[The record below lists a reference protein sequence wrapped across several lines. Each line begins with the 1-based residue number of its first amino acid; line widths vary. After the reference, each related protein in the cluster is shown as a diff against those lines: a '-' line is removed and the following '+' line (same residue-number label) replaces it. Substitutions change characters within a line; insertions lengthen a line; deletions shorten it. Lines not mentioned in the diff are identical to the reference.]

1 MITYL
6 DFETRSGLDLKK
18 VGTIRYTQNCEI
30 LCMAYAHD
38 DGPIQLWTPG
48 RPFPDLKP
56 PFSAHNYIFEY
67 LVLKNVL
74 GIKTTLEDWL
84 CSMALANSVGLAAGL
99 GPLGEFLGMPKDSKT
114 AMLKLSKPRKKKP
127 LTWWTYDDCPDTYE
141 ELYRYCKQDVA
152 VARKVVQTFGGRSRQ
167 WAMLPRERLIWAA
180 TERINHRGL
189 LVDVPLLSVAQ
200 RELDREYEQLNAELQ
215 GLVGVNVNQTVAL
228 AKALGITS
236 VAKDSV
242 RDTLKDPT
250 LSPIIRRAL
259 EIRQDIGRASVKKI
273 APLQDFH
280 DPEDQRIKFT
290 LVYAGAQKTARWSGR
305 GFQPQNLPR
314 GDEGEDSPTIDALTA
329 GQPLARPH
337 EQISNNLRRFL
348 KGPFFV
354 GDYSQIEARML
365 AWLAGNER
373 LLNAFRN
380 GVDPYKLE
388 AANIYGKPIE
398 DVTKDERFMG
408 KQCFAS
414 NTKVLTKRG
423 WIPIVIVRADDELW
437 DGYEWVSHDG
447 VVCNGVQKTIPFRS
461 IFCTPDH
468 LFAADCHEVVWKTDS
483 PDEMRREHANS
494 GLIWWKTAEEL
505 QGDYGWQKKAVRLGW
520 RLTEYQ
526 GLPSGKIGDMRYPL
540 NTCEELPVYDIVNA
554 GPRHRYFVLS
564 DRGPLM
570 VHNCVLGLGYGCG
583 PKGFVNMLDKTYD
596 VQLDIFEA
604 EELVCKYRYGN
615 PEVVKYWRRIENA
628 FRHTL
633 TTGRTATVGRIKI
646 EKKPSHVR
654 IILPNGKPIY
664 YHRAHIV
671 TEEIVDYSESTGFY
685 GTACFKE
692 RYSIRFWGRLKQAN
706 KWGWVTTYGGKLAEN
721 VTQASA
727 REVIADAVV
736 ELDRQNYPLCLLV
749 HDEVVSEMVDWATL
763 DNFVHIMKTSSPWAE
778 GLPIDVDAHIMQRYH
793 K

>member
-6 DFETRSGLDLKK
+6 DFETRSALDLKK
-18 VGTIRYTQNCEI
+18 VGTIRYTRNCEI

-74 GIKTTLEDWL
+74 GIKTNIEDWL

-99 GPLGEFLGMPKDSKT
+99 SPLGEFLGMPKDSKT

-152 VARKVVQTFGGRSRQ
+152 VGRKVVTSFGGRSRQ

-200 RELDREYEQLNAELQ
+200 RELDREYEQLNGELQ
-215 GLVGVNVNQTVAL
+215 SLIGVSVNQVIKFARTVGM
-228 AKALGITS
+228 KS
-236 VAKDSV
+236 VAKADV
-242 RDTLKDPT
+242 RDALKDPNLPLT
-250 LSPIIRRAL
+250 TRRAL
-259 EIRQDIGRASVKKI
+259 EIRQDIGRASIKKLV
-273 APLQDFH
+273 PLREFH

-290 LVYAGAQKTARWSGR
+290 LVYAGAQKTARWSAR
-305 GFQPQNLPR
+305 TLQPQNLPR
-314 GDEGEDSPTIDALTA
+314 GDEGEDSPTIDALIA
-329 GQPLARPH
+329 GQSLARPH

-380 GVDPYKLE
+380 GIDPYKLE
-388 AANIYGKPIE
+388 AAGIYGKPIE
-398 DVTKDERFMG
+398 EVTKDERFMG
-408 KQCFAS
+408 KQC
-414 NTKVLTKRG
+414 
-423 WIPIVIVRADDELW
+423 
-437 DGYEWVSHDG
+437 
-447 VVCNGVQKTIPFRS
+447 
-461 IFCTPDH
+461 
-468 LFAADCHEVVWKTDS
+468 
-483 PDEMRREHANS
+483 
-494 GLIWWKTAEEL
+494 
-505 QGDYGWQKKAVRLGW
+505 
-520 RLTEYQ
+520 
-526 GLPSGKIGDMRYPL
+526 
-540 NTCEELPVYDIVNA
+540 
-554 GPRHRYFVLS
+554 
-564 DRGPLM
+564 
-570 VHNCVLGLGYGCG
+570 VLGLGYGCG
-583 PKGFVNMLDKTYD
+583 PQGFVNMLDKTYD
-596 VQLDIFEA
+596 VQLDIFES
-604 EELVCKYRYGN
+604 EELVCKYRHGN
-615 PEVVKYWRRIENA
+615 PEVVKYWRRLEKA

-633 TTGRTATVGRIKI
+633 TTGRTATVGRLKI

-671 TEEIVDYSESTGFY
+671 TED
-685 GTACFKE
+685 
-692 RYSIRFWGRLKQAN
+692 RYPYHEYANTPLKYNSIRFWGRLKQAN

-727 REVIADAVV
+727 REVIADAVI

-749 HDEVVSEMVDWATL
+749 HDEVVSETVDWATL
-763 DNFVHIMKTSSPWAE
+763 DDFVHIMKTSSPWAE

>member
-6 DFETRSGLDLKK
+6 DFETRSALDLKK
-18 VGTIRYTQNCEI
+18 VGTIRYTRNCEL

-67 LVLKNVL
+67 LVLENVL
-74 GIKTTLEDWL
+74 GIKTNIEDWL

-99 GPLGEFLGMPKDSKT
+99 DPLGEFLGMPKDSKT
-114 AMLKLSKPRKKKP
+114 AMLKLSKPRKEKP

-167 WAMLPRERLIWAA
+167 WAMIPRERLIWAA

-200 RELDREYEQLNAELQ
+200 RELDREYEQLNGELQ
-215 GLVGVNVNQTVAL
+215 NLVGVSVNQVVKFARTVGM
-228 AKALGITS
+228 KS
-236 VAKDSV
+236 VAKADV
-242 RDTLKDPT
+242 RDALKDPNLPPT
-250 LSPIIRRAL
+250 TRRAL
-259 EIRQDIGRASVKKI
+259 EIRQDIGRASIKKLV
-273 APLQDFH
+273 PLQEFH

-290 LVYAGAQKTARWSGR
+290 MVYAGAQKTGRWSAR
-305 GFQPQNLPR
+305 TLQPQNLPR
-314 GDEGEDSPTIDALTA
+314 GDEGEDSPTIDALIA
-329 GQPLARPH
+329 GQPLERPH

-380 GVDPYKLE
+380 GIDPYKLE

-398 DVTKDERFMG
+398 KVTKDERFMG
-408 KQCFAS
+408 KQ
-414 NTKVLTKRG
+414 
-423 WIPIVIVRADDELW
+423 
-437 DGYEWVSHDG
+437 
-447 VVCNGVQKTIPFRS
+447 
-461 IFCTPDH
+461 
-468 LFAADCHEVVWKTDS
+468 
-483 PDEMRREHANS
+483 
-494 GLIWWKTAEEL
+494 
-505 QGDYGWQKKAVRLGW
+505 
-520 RLTEYQ
+520 
-526 GLPSGKIGDMRYPL
+526 
-540 NTCEELPVYDIVNA
+540 
-554 GPRHRYFVLS
+554 
-564 DRGPLM
+564 
-570 VHNCVLGLGYGCG
+570 CVLGLGYGCG

-596 VQLDIFEA
+596 VQLDIFES

-633 TTGRTATVGRIKI
+633 TTGRTATVGRLKI

-671 TEEIVDYSESTGFY
+671 TEE
-685 GTACFKE
+685 
-692 RYSIRFWGRLKQAN
+692 RYPYYEYANTPLKYNSIRFWGRLKKAN

-721 VTQASA
+721 VTQGSA
-727 REVIADAVV
+727 REVIADAVI

-749 HDEVVSEMVDWATL
+749 HDEVVSETVDWATL
-763 DNFVHIMKTSSPWAE
+763 DDFVHIMKSSSPWAM

>member
-6 DFETRSGLDLKK
+6 DFETRSVLDLKK
-18 VGTIRYTQNCEI
+18 VGTIRYTQSCEI

-74 GIKTTLEDWL
+74 GIKTTIEDWL

-114 AMLKLSKPRKKKP
+114 AMLKLSKPRKEKP
-127 LTWWTYDDCPDTYE
+127 LTWWNYDDCPDTYE

-200 RELDREYEQLNAELQ
+200 RELDREYEQLNGELNS
-215 GLVGVNVNQTVAL
+215 LVGVNVNQVIKL
-228 AKALGITS
+228 ARALGMRS
-236 VAKDSV
+236 VAKADV
-242 RDTLKDPT
+242 RDALKDPNLPT
-250 LSPIIRRAL
+250 TTRRAL
-259 EIRQDIGRASVKKI
+259 EIRQDIGRASIKKLV
-273 APLQDFH
+273 PLKDFH

-290 LVYAGAQKTARWSGR
+290 MVYAGAQKTGRWSAR
-305 GFQPQNLPR
+305 TLQPQNIPR

-398 DVTKDERFMG
+398 AVTKDERFMG
-408 KQCFAS
+408 KQC
-414 NTKVLTKRG
+414 
-423 WIPIVIVRADDELW
+423 I
-437 DGYEWVSHDG
+437 
-447 VVCNGVQKTIPFRS
+447 
-461 IFCTPDH
+461 
-468 LFAADCHEVVWKTDS
+468 
-483 PDEMRREHANS
+483 
-494 GLIWWKTAEEL
+494 
-505 QGDYGWQKKAVRLGW
+505 
-520 RLTEYQ
+520 
-526 GLPSGKIGDMRYPL
+526 
-540 NTCEELPVYDIVNA
+540 
-554 GPRHRYFVLS
+554 
-564 DRGPLM
+564 
-570 VHNCVLGLGYGCG
+570 LGLGYGCG

-596 VQLDIFEA
+596 VQLDLFEA
-604 EELVCKYRYGN
+604 EELVCKYRYNN

-633 TTGRTATVGRIKI
+633 TTGRTATIGRLKI

-671 TEEIVDYSESTGFY
+671 TED
-685 GTACFKE
+685 
-692 RYSIRFWGRLKQAN
+692 RYPYHTYADTPLKYNSIRFWGRLKEAN

-721 VTQASA
+721 VTQGSA
-727 REVIADAVV
+727 REIIADAVV
-736 ELDRQNYPLCLLV
+736 ELDRQSYPLCLLV
-749 HDEVVSEMVDWATL
+749 HDEVVSETVDWATL
-763 DNFVHIMKTSSPWAE
+763 DDFVHIMKTSSPWAD